1 MDRLELDPVK
11 MDQLE
16 PEPVKLEPLEPVT
29 MDWLRWQF
37 D

>member
-1 MDRLELDPVK
+1 MDRLELVPVK

>member
-16 PEPVKLEPLEPVT
+16 PEPVKLESLEPVT